1 MSPDIL
7 GVSAG
12 AGFGAVLG
20 ILLSLPVIAIQGLGF
35 ATGLLTV
42 GIVYTL
48 ARALR
53 SQNEILVLVLA
64 GIVVGALA
72 GAGISLV
79 KILADP
85 YNQLP
90 AITFWLLGSLSGI
103 KVSDLQTVAPLVI
116 LGLVPLA
123 LLRWRIGVLSLGD
136 DEAKALGVNVRVVRG
151 VVIMAATL
159 VTATAVSVSGVIGW
173 IGLVIPHM
181 ARLLVGPRYDRV
193 LPAAVLMGAAFL
205 VLIDTVARSAA
216 RIEIPLGL
224 LTALLGA
231 PVFVWLL
238 ARGRRMLE
246 LTVLQAS
253 ALSIGYAG
261 RTVAAGIDLAVQRGE
276 VLCLLGPNGAGKT
289 TLFKTL
295 LGLIPAL
302 GGEVTIDGRPIDS
315 FDAPRA
321 GAVDGL
327 CPAGAGHGVRLHRP
341 RPGADGTHGAS
352 RAVLR
357 AGTARPRAGAGGA
370 GRSRHRRACLG
381 RGQPHLRRPAPAL
394 PGRPRARPGCAP
406 AGDGRADRQP
416 RSRQSPAGAGAG
428 AGAAAPRATPSC
440 SRPTIRT
447 RRASLRPPSPSS
459 PMDGWRPMARRTR
472 R

>member
-1 MSPDIL
+1 MAPPHADGAQRSAVVLVLLTVILLVAVLLASLLGPYPLTPGDVVSAIVARLAGHDAPEPIDTVLFKIRLPRVLAALLVGAALSAAGTSYQTLFRNPLVSPDIL

-20 ILLSLPVIAIQGLGF
+20 ILLSLPVIAIQALGF

-151 VVIMAATL
+151 VVIGAATL

-205 VLIDTVARSAA
+205 VLIDTVARGAA

-238 ARGRRMLE
+238 ARGRR
-246 LTVLQAS
+246 S
-253 ALSIGYAG
+253 WS
-261 RTVAAGIDLAVQRGE
+261 
-276 VLCLLGPNGAGKT
+276 
-289 TLFKTL
+289 
-295 LGLIPAL
+295 
-302 GGEVTIDGRPIDS
+302 
-315 FDAPRA
+315 
-321 GAVDGL
+321 
-327 CPAGAGHGVRLHRP
+327 
-341 RPGADGTHGAS
+341 
-352 RAVLR
+352 
-357 AGTARPRAGAGGA
+357 
-370 GRSRHRRACLG
+370 
-381 RGQPHLRRPAPAL
+381 
-394 PGRPRARPGCAP
+394 
-406 AGDGRADRQP
+406 
-416 RSRQSPAGAGAG
+416 
-428 AGAAAPRATPSC
+428 
-440 SRPTIRT
+440 
-447 RRASLRPPSPSS
+447 
-459 PMDGWRPMARRTR
+459 
-472 R
+472 

>member
-1 MSPDIL
+1 VALPHADGAERSAVVLVLLTAILLAALLLAAMLGPYPLTPGDVASAIAARLAGRAAPEPIDTVLFQIRLPRVLAALLVGAALAAAGTSYQTLFRNPLVSPDIL

-151 VVIMAATL
+151 VVIGAATL

-238 ARGRRMLE
+238 ARGRR
-246 LTVLQAS
+246 S
-253 ALSIGYAG
+253 WS
-261 RTVAAGIDLAVQRGE
+261 
-276 VLCLLGPNGAGKT
+276 
-289 TLFKTL
+289 
-295 LGLIPAL
+295 
-302 GGEVTIDGRPIDS
+302 
-315 FDAPRA
+315 
-321 GAVDGL
+321 
-327 CPAGAGHGVRLHRP
+327 
-341 RPGADGTHGAS
+341 
-352 RAVLR
+352 
-357 AGTARPRAGAGGA
+357 
-370 GRSRHRRACLG
+370 
-381 RGQPHLRRPAPAL
+381 
-394 PGRPRARPGCAP
+394 
-406 AGDGRADRQP
+406 
-416 RSRQSPAGAGAG
+416 
-428 AGAAAPRATPSC
+428 
-440 SRPTIRT
+440 
-447 RRASLRPPSPSS
+447 
-459 PMDGWRPMARRTR
+459 
-472 R
+472 

>member
-1 MSPDIL
+1 VALPHADGAERSAVVLVLLTAILLAALLLAAMLGPYPLTPGDVASAIAARLAGRAAPEPIDTVLFQIRLPRVLAALLVGAALAAAGTSYQTLFRNPLVSPDIL

-35 ATGLLTV
+35 VTGLLTV
-42 GIVYTL
+42 GVVYTL

-151 VVIMAATL
+151 VVIGAATL

-238 ARGRRMLE
+238 ARGRR
-246 LTVLQAS
+246 S
-253 ALSIGYAG
+253 WS
-261 RTVAAGIDLAVQRGE
+261 
-276 VLCLLGPNGAGKT
+276 
-289 TLFKTL
+289 
-295 LGLIPAL
+295 
-302 GGEVTIDGRPIDS
+302 
-315 FDAPRA
+315 
-321 GAVDGL
+321 
-327 CPAGAGHGVRLHRP
+327 
-341 RPGADGTHGAS
+341 
-352 RAVLR
+352 
-357 AGTARPRAGAGGA
+357 
-370 GRSRHRRACLG
+370 
-381 RGQPHLRRPAPAL
+381 
-394 PGRPRARPGCAP
+394 
-406 AGDGRADRQP
+406 
-416 RSRQSPAGAGAG
+416 
-428 AGAAAPRATPSC
+428 
-440 SRPTIRT
+440 
-447 RRASLRPPSPSS
+447 
-459 PMDGWRPMARRTR
+459 
-472 R
+472 

>member
-1 MSPDIL
+1 VARLAGHDAPEPIDTVLFKIRLPRVLAALLVGAALSAAGTSYQTLFRNPLVSPDIL

-136 DEAKALGVNVRVVRG
+136 DEAKALGINVRVVRG
-151 VVIMAATL
+151 VVIGAATL
-159 VTATAVSVSGVIGW
+159 VTATAVSVSGVIGF

-238 ARGRRMLE
+238 ARGRR
-246 LTVLQAS
+246 S
-253 ALSIGYAG
+253 WS
-261 RTVAAGIDLAVQRGE
+261 
-276 VLCLLGPNGAGKT
+276 
-289 TLFKTL
+289 
-295 LGLIPAL
+295 
-302 GGEVTIDGRPIDS
+302 
-315 FDAPRA
+315 
-321 GAVDGL
+321 
-327 CPAGAGHGVRLHRP
+327 
-341 RPGADGTHGAS
+341 
-352 RAVLR
+352 
-357 AGTARPRAGAGGA
+357 
-370 GRSRHRRACLG
+370 
-381 RGQPHLRRPAPAL
+381 
-394 PGRPRARPGCAP
+394 
-406 AGDGRADRQP
+406 
-416 RSRQSPAGAGAG
+416 
-428 AGAAAPRATPSC
+428 
-440 SRPTIRT
+440 
-447 RRASLRPPSPSS
+447 
-459 PMDGWRPMARRTR
+459 
-472 R
+472 